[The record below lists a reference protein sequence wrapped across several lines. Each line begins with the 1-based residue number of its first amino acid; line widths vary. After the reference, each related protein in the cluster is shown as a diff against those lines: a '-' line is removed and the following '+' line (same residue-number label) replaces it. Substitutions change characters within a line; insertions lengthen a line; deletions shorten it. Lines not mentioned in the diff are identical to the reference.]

1 MACFSLEVKVIIR
14 KREKL
19 LILDAVRGVN
29 CGKMVLESKTMGK
42 NGGCKIIFASVVL
55 SFYPVCLFD
64 TVISC
69 FLSTHRE

>member
-55 SFYPVCLFD
+55 FF
-64 TVISC
+64 
-69 FLSTHRE
+69 